1 MLVNVYDA
9 GPALIQRLVFAGYIY
24 NEKGVLP
31 ILVIQN
37 IFFYNISHIVT
48 NTGAH
53 LIIA

>member
-24 NEKGVLP
+24 NEKGVLL

-37 IFFYNISHIVT
+37 IFFITSPILLQIL
-48 NTGAH
+48 A
-53 LIIA
+53 LI